1 MSTGILLLAMAD
13 TTAIPD
19 DDGPNLQ
26 FSSRVQAAVSD
37 SGPLDLRH
45 QVEHNQIPDAIKLF
59 LGGAPGAAGAGD
71 YDLASPIKHVSPNTP
86 PLMLIYGVD
95 GEQVGV
101 ETADRF
107 VIALDQ
113 AGVKD
118 VTYHRLAK
126 IGHCPHSLKGVPW
139 LVPTVNE
146 FFLRTLQSRS
156 AAAPDRVL
164 K

>member
-1 MSTGILLLAMAD
+1 
-13 TTAIPD
+13 
-19 DDGPNLQ
+19 
-26 FSSRVQAAVSD
+26 
-37 SGPLDLRH
+37 
-45 QVEHNQIPDAIKLF
+45 
-59 LGGAPGAAGAGD
+59 
-71 YDLASPIKHVSPNTP
+71 
-86 PLMLIYGVD
+86 MLIYGVD
-95 GEQVGV
+95 DEQVGV

-146 FFLRTLQSRS
+146 FFERTLRAKVDS
-156 AAAPDRVL
+156 AN
-164 K
+164 